1 MKVHHVFF
9 SCQFFHFL
17 VSQKPGFLS
26 KTLAWYEKKMKR
38 TQAVMQLAT
47 TELETCLLT
56 VDILRVTETQVFD
69 VKPVNGTVRFSV
81 SSCKISFS
89 ESIICQNVTWN
100 QDHVKI
106 QKKKPNKGEI
116 LYVLCAQSEK

>member
-1 MKVHHVFF
+1 M
-9 SCQFFHFL
+9 
-17 VSQKPGFLS
+17 
-26 KTLAWYEKKMKR
+26 
-38 TQAVMQLAT
+38 QAVMQLAT

-69 VKPVNGTVRFSV
+69 NFDVEPINGTVRFSV

-89 ESIICQNVTWN
+89 ESLICQNVTWN

-106 QKKKPNKGEI
+106 QKKKPNTGEI

>member
-1 MKVHHVFF
+1 
-9 SCQFFHFL
+9 
-17 VSQKPGFLS
+17 
-26 KTLAWYEKKMKR
+26 MKR

-56 VDILRVTETQVFD
+56 VDILRVTETKVFD
-69 VKPVNGTVRFSV
+69 NLDSEPVNGTVRCSV

-89 ESIICQNVTWN
+89 ESLICQNVTWN

>member
-1 MKVHHVFF
+1 
-9 SCQFFHFL
+9 
-17 VSQKPGFLS
+17 
-26 KTLAWYEKKMKR
+26 
-38 TQAVMQLAT
+38 MQLAT

-56 VDILRVTETQVFD
+56 VDILSVTETQVFD
-69 VKPVNGTVRFSV
+69 NLDVEPINGTVHFSV

-89 ESIICQNVTWN
+89 ESLICQNLTWN

-116 LYVLCAQSEK
+116 LYVLCEK